1 MSATRVLIVR
11 NRVTCGAHVFSK
23 LNFPNNI
30 FRPIRQLLMP
40 AKITGYT
47 VVLLQLPVGANTT
60 AIPCIIDVHVLTVLP
75 GCLSW
80 LSFLAVL
87 PGCPSWLSFL
97 AVLPGCPSWL
107 SFISI
112 IFQGHLRSHLLEVCH
127 LPLQSLLNHLHTE
140 QCTLFIYILQL
151 N

>member
-11 NRVTCGAHVFSK
+11 NRVMCGTHVFSK
-23 LNFPNNI
+23 LKFLNNI

-75 GCLSW
+75 GCLTW
-80 LSFLAVL
+80 LSFLAV
-87 PGCPSWLSFL
+87 F
-97 AVLPGCPSWL
+97 PGCPSWL

-112 IFQGHLRSHLLEVCH
+112 IFQGHLCSHLLGVCH
-127 LPLQSLLNHLHTE
+127 LPLHALLNHSHME
-140 QCTLFIYILQL
+140 QCTLFIYIYMQL

>member
-1 MSATRVLIVR
+1 
-11 NRVTCGAHVFSK
+11 
-23 LNFPNNI
+23 
-30 FRPIRQLLMP
+30 MP
-40 AKITGYT
+40 AKITDYT

-140 QCTLFIYILQL
+140 QCTLFISKAIELTSVGL
-151 N
+151 AHTCPNNLTLDPFNVCPE